1 MKKKKDAFQ
10 DDGRVIA
17 PMNVEGMPWYAVS
30 RSPEP
35 DSKIDTQHP
44 EYKKDTR
51 KYILTALLA
60 ALAIGAVFAIAA
72 LLFLLFAV
80 NVWLK

>member
-1 MKKKKDAFQ
+1 MKKKPKFE

-17 PMNVEGMPWYAVS
+17 PMNVEGMPWYTQN
-30 RSPEP
+30 
-35 DSKIDTQHP
+35 DLDGKNTNIDIKNP

-51 KYILTALLA
+51 KYILYALLA
-60 ALAIGAVFAIAA
+60 ALAIGAVFALCAFIFI
-72 LLFLLFAV
+72 FLSV